1 MGVPTD
7 FSKPIPFK
15 ELQNPES
22 IAELPPDYYHIN
34 KGIKIDAKL
43 LNFGQFFSGRALGSN
58 IIIKNCNSTARSLRI
73 SVSNFKDFTFEQITN
88 HIDDIPKKVL

>member
-15 ELQNPES
+15 ELQNPERTA
-22 IAELPPDYYHIN
+22 AELPPDYYLIN

-58 IIIKNCNSTARSLRI
+58 IIIKNNNSVPRNLRI
-73 SVSNFKDFTFEQITN
+73 SVSAFK
-88 HIDDIPKKVL
+88 

>member
-7 FSKPIPFK
+7 FSKPIPFR
-15 ELQNPES
+15 ELQNPQQ
-22 IAELPPDYYHIN
+22 ITELPIDYYLIK

-58 IIIKNCNSTARSLRI
+58 IIIKNCNSSARNLRI
-73 SVSNFKDFTFEQITN
+73 SVSAI
-88 HIDDIPKKVL
+88 